1 MASIPARHR
10 HLAEIRRT
18 LHLAA
23 PVMLGQLATFG
34 MNFVDTVMAGRLP
47 EREIALAALG
57 IGGAVWSAGLMF
69 VIGTLM
75 AIQPTVAQLDG
86 AGRKAEGGAAARQG
100 VYIALVLAVP
110 YTLLLANSGPFLRW
124 MDVDPTIIPT
134 SVAYLEAMAWGG
146 PAICAVFLL
155 RFFSEGSGRTRPTMY
170 LGFFGI
176 ALNVPL
182 NWVLMYGKLGFP
194 ALGAV
199 GCGYATAIVLW
210 LQVVL
215 LLWYLRAHRHYRPF
229 RFFERLDPPDWKEI
243 AELLRVGLPIAVMI
257 FVEGSLFVGAALL
270 IGRLGALPSA
280 AHLVAINFSALCF
293 MIPLGLAS
301 AITIRVGN
309 AIGRGDPAAARYVG
323 LIGIVIVLMTQTIS
337 AGAMLLVPEAIVRI
351 YTSDPEVISVAVSLL
366 FLAAI
371 FQYADGIQV
380 AAAGALRGLKDT
392 RVPMIYT
399 VIAYWMVGMTLG
411 YWLTFN
417 RELGPQGMWIGMI
430 GGLTVAAWLLMARF
444 LRSSRKRIEQGRA
457 AEAQPAEAP
466 GQGGQ

>member
-47 EREIALAALG
+47 EREIVLAALG

-100 VYIALVLAVP
+100 AYIALALAVP
-110 YTLLLANSGPFLRW
+110 YTLLLANSGPFLHW
-124 MDVDPTIIPT
+124 MDVDPAIIPT
-134 SVAYLEAMAWGG
+134 SVGYLEAMAWGG

-199 GCGYATAIVLW
+199 GCGYAT
-210 LQVVL
+210 
-215 LLWYLRAHRHYRPF
+215 
-229 RFFERLDPPDWKEI
+229 
-243 AELLRVGLPIAVMI
+243 
-257 FVEGSLFVGAALL
+257 
-270 IGRLGALPSA
+270 
-280 AHLVAINFSALCF
+280 
-293 MIPLGLAS
+293 
-301 AITIRVGN
+301 
-309 AIGRGDPAAARYVG
+309 
-323 LIGIVIVLMTQTIS
+323 
-337 AGAMLLVPEAIVRI
+337 
-351 YTSDPEVISVAVSLL
+351 
-366 FLAAI
+366 
-371 FQYADGIQV
+371 
-380 AAAGALRGLKDT
+380 
-392 RVPMIYT
+392 
-399 VIAYWMVGMTLG
+399 
-411 YWLTFN
+411 
-417 RELGPQGMWIGMI
+417 
-430 GGLTVAAWLLMARF
+430 
-444 LRSSRKRIEQGRA
+444 
-457 AEAQPAEAP
+457 
-466 GQGGQ
+466 